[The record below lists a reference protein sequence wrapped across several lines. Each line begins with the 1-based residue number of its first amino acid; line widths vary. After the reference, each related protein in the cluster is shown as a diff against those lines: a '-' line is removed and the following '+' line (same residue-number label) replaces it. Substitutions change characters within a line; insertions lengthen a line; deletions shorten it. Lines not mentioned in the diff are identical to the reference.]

1 MLSESNVHNVMAVV
15 NQISDGLSCTGVFKR
30 LVVFATGTQDEEKE
44 ADAVRS
50 CSLRSRGLESTS
62 SNLTAGGLTNCFK
75 VVGQV

>member
-50 CSLRSRGLESTS
+50 CSLR
-62 SNLTAGGLTNCFK
+62 K
-75 VVGQV
+75 